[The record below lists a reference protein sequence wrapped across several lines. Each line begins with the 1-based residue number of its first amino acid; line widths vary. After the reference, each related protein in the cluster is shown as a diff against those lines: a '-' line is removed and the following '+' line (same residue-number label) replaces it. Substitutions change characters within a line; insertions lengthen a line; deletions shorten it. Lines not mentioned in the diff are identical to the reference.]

1 MMDKRDRAKGF
12 SGKGW
17 PQLQSE
23 FRPFVE
29 MLKAEGVR
37 SWLEIGC
44 LYGDTFHAVGM
55 ALPEGST
62 LVAVDLPGT
71 KRGIPGAGRHKDSA
85 DYLRRAA
92 ADLHERGQNV
102 HVIIGDSHDR
112 AIIAAARRCGPFDAV
127 LIDGDHTLEGARQD
141 WEAYGAMGRIVAF
154 HDISGEK
161 YRADVRKVW
170 HEARESAL
178 RWQEFVSDDVRGGIG
193 VLWRS

>member
-1 MMDKRDRAKGF
+1 MEKDRAKGF
-12 SGKGW
+12 SGKRW

-29 MLKAEGVR
+29 LLKAENVR
-37 SWLEIGC
+37 SYLEIGC

-55 ALPEGST
+55 ALPEGSA

-71 KRGIPGAGRHKDSA
+71 KRGIEGAGRHKDSA
-85 DYLRRAA
+85 DYLRAAA
-92 ADLHERGQNV
+92 ADLHKHGRNA
-102 HVIIGDSHDR
+102 HVIIGNSHDAGTINR
-112 AIIAAARRCGPFDAV
+112 VAWHAPFDAV
-127 LIDGDHTLEGARQD
+127 FIDGDHTYEGALKD
-141 WEAYGAMGRIVAF
+141 WEAYGPMGRLVAF

-170 HEARESAL
+170 HAAREGR

-193 VLWRS
+193 VLWNGAAS